1 MQQLASLYHGK
12 STGLLGAFSVGGS
25 GPPPQPSLQA
35 HLFSS
40 VAALGAL
47 LAVLVTLDQ
56 VVTQNECLR
65 EAWGAY
71 KGMIA
76 YARADPAAFQASE
89 VRFLHPLPP
98 REHLLYVH
106 IRTLY
111 VCQEQTAR
119 FERLLVAVD
128 AKVMRAEVPIRP
140 LCAVSASAPLLTP
153 L

>member
-1 MQQLASLYHGK
+1 MTSFPASCVQQYVASDPPCFSHVPPKEIANFVDRCHAVALNLVQQLASLYHGK

-89 VRFLHPLPP
+89 VRSIPTSPAF
-98 REHLLYVH
+98 
-106 IRTLY
+106 
-111 VCQEQTAR
+111 QA
-119 FERLLVAVD
+119 
-128 AKVMRAEVPIRP
+128 
-140 LCAVSASAPLLTP
+140 
-153 L
+153 